1 MGAIYKLLGTNYNTN
16 SLFNNHSKQGEKR
29 MQESIDQKGK
39 SYSRF
44 WFILTLLLG
53 TFTMSISQSS
63 LSTAYPTLMQNF
75 GISADTVQWLTTG
88 FMLVMCVSMPIS
100 PWMLNNLSFRQ
111 MFIGALALFDVGSLM
126 IVFTPSSWGVHGF
139 WFMMIGRVMEAFAVG
154 VLFPSYQTVLLEITP
169 KDERGTT
176 MGIAGLVMGSALAC
190 GPIIS
195 GIVLK
200 FFDWK
205 SLFILFM
212 IIITAVMIMAG
223 SGLIRNVMERHE
235 TTLDW
240 LSVVLSIGL
249 IGIMYV
255 VNQIG
260 KKHVDWTI
268 NWVVL
273 ILSAVAVILFCV
285 RQFRLTTPLLELRVM
300 KTFNYDMAILLTGIS
315 YVALIVV
322 TIIFPLYY
330 QGVLHVSPFVSGMS
344 LVPGAVFLS
353 LLNPFT
359 GKLADMIGFKPTMIV
374 GMLMIVAGWFLTLA
388 MADVQNLFGMILCA
402 MVIEGGNAFVMMPAV
417 TLGANSLPNEL
428 VSHGTAV
435 ITTIRQILGSV
446 GVAVATMILTT
457 ATANRLATGA
467 SQITA
472 SLHGYHVV
480 FITMIVIEVIGLIL
494 ALILRDTKK
503 KTN

>member
-1 MGAIYKLLGTNYNTN
+1 
-16 SLFNNHSKQGEKR
+16 
-29 MQESIDQKGK
+29 MQESIDQNGR

-63 LSTAYPTLMQNF
+63 LSTAYPTLMHDF

-111 MFIGALALFDVGSLM
+111 MFMGALALFDIGSLM
-126 IVFTPSSWGVHGF
+126 IVFTPASWGTNGF

-200 FFDWK
+200 FFNWK

-212 IIITAVMIMAG
+212 IIITAVFVMAWF
-223 SGLIRNVMERHE
+223 GLIRNVMARHE
-235 TTLDW
+235 TSLDW
-240 LSVVLSIGL
+240 LSVFLSIGL
-249 IGIMYV
+249 IGVMYV
-255 VNQIG
+255 INQIG
-260 KKHVDWTI
+260 KKQANWTI
-268 NWVVL
+268 DGVFLVISVL
-273 ILSAVAVILFCV
+273 AIILFCV
-285 RQFRLTTPLLELRVM
+285 RQLKLTTPLLELRVM
-300 KTFNYDMAILLTGIS
+300 KTFNYDLAILLTGIS

-353 LLNPFT
+353 ILNPFT
-359 GKLADMIGFKPTMIV
+359 GKLADMIGFKPTMII

-388 MADVQNLFGMILCA
+388 MADVQNLLGMILCA
-402 MVIEGGNAFVMMPAV
+402 MIIEGGNAFVMMPAV
-417 TLGANSLPNEL
+417 TLGANSLPNNL

-435 ITTIRQILGSV
+435 ITTIRQILGSG
-446 GVAVATMILTT
+446 GVAMATMILTT
-457 ATANRLATGA
+457 ATAHQLDKGVSKLA
-467 SQITA
+467 A
-472 SLHGYHVV
+472 SLHGYHLV

-494 ALILRDTKK
+494 ALLLRDTKK
-503 KTN
+503 ANS

>member
-1 MGAIYKLLGTNYNTN
+1 
-16 SLFNNHSKQGEKR
+16 
-29 MQESIDQKGK
+29 MQESVDQNGR
-39 SYSRF
+39 SYNRF
-44 WFILTLLLG
+44 WFIFTLLLG

-63 LSTAYPTLMQNF
+63 LSTAYPTLMHDF
-75 GISADTVQWLTTG
+75 GISANTVQWLTTG

-111 MFIGALALFDVGSLM
+111 MFMGALALFDIGSLM
-126 IVFTPSSWGVHGF
+126 IVFTPASWGTNGF

-200 FFDWK
+200 FFNWK

-212 IIITAVMIMAG
+212 IIITAVFLMAWF
-223 SGLIRNVMERHE
+223 GLIRNVMARHE
-235 TTLDW
+235 TSLDW
-240 LSVVLSIGL
+240 LSVFLSIGL

-255 VNQIG
+255 INQIG
-260 KKHVDWTI
+260 KKQANWTI
-268 NWVVL
+268 DGALLVISL
-273 ILSAVAVILFCV
+273 LAVILFCV
-285 RQFRLTTPLLELRVM
+285 RQLKLTTPLLELRVM
-300 KTFNYDMAILLTGIS
+300 KTFNYDLAILLTGIS

-353 LLNPFT
+353 ILNPFT
-359 GKLADMIGFKPTMIV
+359 GKLADMIGFKPTMII

-388 MADVQNLFGMILCA
+388 MADVQNLLGMILCA
-402 MVIEGGNAFVMMPAV
+402 MIIEGGNAFVMMPAV
-417 TLGANSLPNEL
+417 TLGANSLPNDL

-435 ITTIRQILGSV
+435 ITTIRQILGSA
-446 GVAVATMILTT
+446 GVAMATMILTT
-457 ATANRLATGA
+457 ATTHQLSKGVNHLA
-467 SQITA
+467 A
-472 SLHGYHVV
+472 SLHGYHLA
-480 FITMIVIEVIGLIL
+480 FMTMIVIEIIVLVL
-494 ALILRDTKK
+494 ALLLRDTKK
-503 KTN
+503 QAQD

>member
-1 MGAIYKLLGTNYNTN
+1 
-16 SLFNNHSKQGEKR
+16 
-29 MQESIDQKGK
+29 MQESVDQNGR
-39 SYSRF
+39 SYNRF
-44 WFILTLLLG
+44 WFIFTLLLG

-63 LSTAYPTLMQNF
+63 LSTAYPTLMHDF

-100 PWMLNNLSFRQ
+100 PWILNNLSFRQ
-111 MFIGALALFDVGSLM
+111 MFMGALALFDIGSLM
-126 IVFTPSSWGVHGF
+126 IVFTPASWGTNGF

-200 FFDWK
+200 FFNWK

-212 IIITAVMIMAG
+212 IIITVVFLMAWF
-223 SGLIRNVMERHE
+223 GLIRNVMTRHE
-235 TTLDW
+235 TSLDW
-240 LSVVLSIGL
+240 LSVFLSIGL

-255 VNQIG
+255 INQIG
-260 KKHVDWTI
+260 KKQANWTI
-268 NWVVL
+268 DGALLVISL
-273 ILSAVAVILFCV
+273 LAVILFCV
-285 RQFRLTTPLLELRVM
+285 RQLKLTTPLLELRVM
-300 KTFNYDMAILLTGIS
+300 KTFNYDLAILLTGIS

-353 LLNPFT
+353 ILNPFT
-359 GKLADMIGFKPTMIV
+359 GKLADMIGFKPTMII

-388 MADVQNLFGMILCA
+388 MADVQNLLGMILCA
-402 MVIEGGNAFVMMPAV
+402 MIIEGGNAFVMMPAV
-417 TLGANSLPNEL
+417 TLGANSLPNDL

-435 ITTIRQILGSV
+435 ITTIRQILGSA
-446 GVAVATMILTT
+446 GVAMATMILTT
-457 ATANRLATGA
+457 ATTHQLSKGVNHLA
-467 SQITA
+467 A
-472 SLHGYHVV
+472 SLHGYHLV
-480 FITMIVIEVIGLIL
+480 FMTMIVIEIIGLVL
-494 ALILRDTKK
+494 ALLLRDTKK
-503 KTN
+503 QAQD

>member
-1 MGAIYKLLGTNYNTN
+1 
-16 SLFNNHSKQGEKR
+16 
-29 MQESIDQKGK
+29 MQESVDQNGR
-39 SYSRF
+39 SYNRF
-44 WFILTLLLG
+44 WFIFTLLLG

-63 LSTAYPTLMQNF
+63 LSTAYPTLMHDF

-111 MFIGALALFDVGSLM
+111 MFMGALALFDIGSLM
-126 IVFTPSSWGVHGF
+126 IVFTPASWGTNGF

-212 IIITAVMIMAG
+212 IIITAVFLMAWF
-223 SGLIRNVMERHE
+223 GLIRNVMARHE
-235 TTLDW
+235 TSLDW
-240 LSVVLSIGL
+240 LSVFLSIGL

-255 VNQIG
+255 INQIG
-260 KKHVDWTI
+260 KKQANWTI
-268 NWVVL
+268 DGALLVISL
-273 ILSAVAVILFCV
+273 LAVILFCV
-285 RQFRLTTPLLELRVM
+285 RQLKLTTPLLELRVM
-300 KTFNYDMAILLTGIS
+300 KTFNYDLAILLTGIS

-353 LLNPFT
+353 ILNPFT
-359 GKLADMIGFKPTMIV
+359 GKLADMIGFKPTMII

-388 MADVQNLFGMILCA
+388 MADVQNLLGMILCA
-402 MVIEGGNAFVMMPAV
+402 MIIEGGNAFVMMPAV
-417 TLGANSLPNEL
+417 TLGANSLPNDL

-435 ITTIRQILGSV
+435 ITTIRQILGSA
-446 GVAVATMILTT
+446 GVAMATMILTT
-457 ATANRLATGA
+457 ATTHQLSKGVNHLA
-467 SQITA
+467 A
-472 SLHGYHVV
+472 SLHGYHLV
-480 FITMIVIEVIGLIL
+480 FMTMIVIEVIGLVL
-494 ALILRDTKK
+494 ALLLRDTKK
-503 KTN
+503 QAQD

>member
-1 MGAIYKLLGTNYNTN
+1 
-16 SLFNNHSKQGEKR
+16 
-29 MQESIDQKGK
+29 MQESVDQNGR
-39 SYSRF
+39 SYNRF
-44 WFILTLLLG
+44 WFIFTLLLG

-63 LSTAYPTLMQNF
+63 LSTAYPTLMHDF

-111 MFIGALALFDVGSLM
+111 MFMGALALFDIGSLM
-126 IVFTPSSWGVHGF
+126 IVFTPASWGTNGF

-200 FFDWK
+200 FFNWK

-212 IIITAVMIMAG
+212 IIITAVFLMAWF
-223 SGLIRNVMERHE
+223 GLIRNVMARHE
-235 TTLDW
+235 TSLDW
-240 LSVVLSIGL
+240 LSVFLSIGL

-255 VNQIG
+255 INQIG
-260 KKHVDWTI
+260 KKQANWTI
-268 NWVVL
+268 DGALLVISL
-273 ILSAVAVILFCV
+273 LAVILFCV
-285 RQFRLTTPLLELRVM
+285 RQLKLTTPLLELRVM
-300 KTFNYDMAILLTGIS
+300 KTFNYDLAILLTGIS

-330 QGVLHVSPFVSGMS
+330 QGVLHVSPFVSGTS

-353 LLNPFT
+353 ILNPFT
-359 GKLADMIGFKPTMIV
+359 GKLADMIGFKPTMII

-388 MADVQNLFGMILCA
+388 MADVQNLLGMILCA
-402 MVIEGGNAFVMMPAV
+402 MIIEGGNAFVMMPAV
-417 TLGANSLPNEL
+417 TLGANSLPNDL

-435 ITTIRQILGSV
+435 ITTIRQILGSA
-446 GVAVATMILTT
+446 GVAMATMILTT
-457 ATANRLATGA
+457 ATTHQLSKGVNHLA
-467 SQITA
+467 A
-472 SLHGYHVV
+472 SLHGYHLV
-480 FITMIVIEVIGLIL
+480 FMTMIVIEIIGLVL
-494 ALILRDTKK
+494 ALLLRDTKK
-503 KTN
+503 QAQD

>member
-1 MGAIYKLLGTNYNTN
+1 
-16 SLFNNHSKQGEKR
+16 
-29 MQESIDQKGK
+29 MQESVDQNGR
-39 SYSRF
+39 SYNRF
-44 WFILTLLLG
+44 WFIFTLLLG

-63 LSTAYPTLMQNF
+63 LSTAYPTLMHDF

-100 PWMLNNLSFRQ
+100 PWILNNLSFRQ
-111 MFIGALALFDVGSLM
+111 MFMGALALFDIGSLM
-126 IVFTPSSWGVHGF
+126 IVFTPASWGTNGF

-200 FFDWK
+200 FFNWK

-212 IIITAVMIMAG
+212 IIITVVFLMAWFV
-223 SGLIRNVMERHE
+223 LIRNVMTRHE
-235 TTLDW
+235 TSLDW
-240 LSVVLSIGL
+240 LSVFLSIGL

-255 VNQIG
+255 INQIG
-260 KKHVDWTI
+260 KKQANWTI
-268 NWVVL
+268 DGALLVISL
-273 ILSAVAVILFCV
+273 LAVILFCV
-285 RQFRLTTPLLELRVM
+285 RQLKLTTPLLELRVM
-300 KTFNYDMAILLTGIS
+300 KTFNYDLAILLTGIS

-353 LLNPFT
+353 ILNPFT
-359 GKLADMIGFKPTMIV
+359 GKLADMIGFKPTMII

-388 MADVQNLFGMILCA
+388 MADVQNLLGMILCA
-402 MVIEGGNAFVMMPAV
+402 MIIEGGNAFVMMPAV
-417 TLGANSLPNEL
+417 TLGANSLPNDL

-435 ITTIRQILGSV
+435 ITTIRQILGSA
-446 GVAVATMILTT
+446 GVAMATMILTT
-457 ATANRLATGA
+457 ATTHQLSKGVNHLA
-467 SQITA
+467 A
-472 SLHGYHVV
+472 SLHGYHLV
-480 FITMIVIEVIGLIL
+480 FMTMIVIEIIGLVL
-494 ALILRDTKK
+494 ALLLRDTKK
-503 KTN
+503 QAQD

>member
-1 MGAIYKLLGTNYNTN
+1 
-16 SLFNNHSKQGEKR
+16 
-29 MQESIDQKGK
+29 MQESVDQNGR
-39 SYSRF
+39 SYNRF
-44 WFILTLLLG
+44 WFIFTLLLG

-63 LSTAYPTLMQNF
+63 LSTAYPTLMHDF

-100 PWMLNNLSFRQ
+100 PWILNNLSFRQ
-111 MFIGALALFDVGSLM
+111 MFMGALALFDIGSLM
-126 IVFTPSSWGVHGF
+126 IVFTPASWGTNGF

-200 FFDWK
+200 FFNWK

-212 IIITAVMIMAG
+212 IIITVVFLMAWF
-223 SGLIRNVMERHE
+223 GLIRNVMARHE
-235 TTLDW
+235 TSLDW
-240 LSVVLSIGL
+240 LSVFLSIGL

-255 VNQIG
+255 INQIG
-260 KKHVDWTI
+260 KKQANWTI
-268 NWVVL
+268 DGALLVISL
-273 ILSAVAVILFCV
+273 LAVILFCV
-285 RQFRLTTPLLELRVM
+285 RQLKLTTPLLELRVM
-300 KTFNYDMAILLTGIS
+300 KTFNYDLAILLTGIS

-353 LLNPFT
+353 ILNPFT
-359 GKLADMIGFKPTMIV
+359 GKLADMIGFKPTMII

-388 MADVQNLFGMILCA
+388 MADVQNLLGMILCA
-402 MVIEGGNAFVMMPAV
+402 MIIEGGNAFVMMPAV
-417 TLGANSLPNEL
+417 TLGANSLPNDL

-435 ITTIRQILGSV
+435 ITTIRQILGSA
-446 GVAVATMILTT
+446 GVAMATMILTT
-457 ATANRLATGA
+457 ATTHQLSKGVNHLA
-467 SQITA
+467 A
-472 SLHGYHVV
+472 SLHGYHLV
-480 FITMIVIEVIGLIL
+480 FMTMIVIEIIGLVL
-494 ALILRDTKK
+494 ALLLRDTKK
-503 KTN
+503 QAQD